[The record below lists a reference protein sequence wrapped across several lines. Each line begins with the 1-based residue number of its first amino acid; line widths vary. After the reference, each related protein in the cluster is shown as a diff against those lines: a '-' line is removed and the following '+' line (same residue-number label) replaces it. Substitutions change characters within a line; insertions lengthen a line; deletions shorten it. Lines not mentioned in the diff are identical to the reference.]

1 MNGYQSQASLLLFLP
16 PSLPP
21 SPSNNLNFRLM
32 AIFPAVLAVYGTYQG
47 SKAVTYKLT
56 RRKGR
61 RETIMLLRS
70 FLLSMERMLN
80 LRNVGASEVCPICLC
95 VSVRVSNRFIS

>member
-1 MNGYQSQASLLLFLP
+1 VRRSESFIHKQASSSPSLP
-16 PSLPP
+16 PSLPSSLPP

-80 LRNVGASEVCPICLC
+80 LRNVGASEVRTPD
-95 VSVRVSNRFIS
+95 